1 VTTILPE
8 RRKIAVVSGDAR
20 SDIVVPSDET
30 LGEALRALGY
40 AIEPGRHV
48 VLERG
53 GAEAQ
58 LNARGSDLP
67 DGALYAIVD
76 VLANRSVA
84 EAVRVSSAPLIDR
97 GAAWWLL
104 SMVAVVAVGL
114 DIVAGSDPA
123 HVFALAVASASLGI
137 AALVSAAVYV
147 VRPSTDAA
155 TTMLGMVAPLSLAF
169 ASGFVAVPLSLAAGL
184 QLAILTGFLA
194 AAVVGAVFTATI
206 GGLRARSSSGMVT
219 VILLALAAVWGVVLL
234 VGAAPAVAAAISVG
248 MVPLVLRGLPSSL
261 VNVAEGHFIDYG
273 LFMSNRWSV
282 RGSIPEAPG
291 AVRIADVRGVVADST
306 ARLFTGTLVAS
317 ILPVVFVPLVLGG
330 GLSGDPIVFGG
341 TVGMLVTLIIA
352 LVLIPR
358 HHASSALR
366 WLPRVAA
373 MLVLIEVAVAFGS
386 SLGPIAVV
394 VEAAAFFA
402 IGVAAA
408 AILVPV
414 ARGASSL
421 VWSRLGDVL
430 EAIAIAL
437 SLPSALLAADVLTI
451 LRGMMAS

>member
-1 VTTILPE
+1 VC
-8 RRKIAVVSGDAR
+8 
-20 SDIVVPSDET
+20 
-30 LGEALRALGY
+30 
-40 AIEPGRHV
+40 
-48 VLERG
+48 
-53 GAEAQ
+53 
-58 LNARGSDLP
+58 
-67 DGALYAIVD
+67 
-76 VLANRSVA
+76 
-84 EAVRVSSAPLIDR
+84 
-97 GAAWWLL
+97 
-104 SMVAVVAVGL
+104 
-114 DIVAGSDPA
+114 
-123 HVFALAVASASLGI
+123 
-137 AALVSAAVYV
+137 
-147 VRPSTDAA
+147 
-155 TTMLGMVAPLSLAF
+155 
-169 ASGFVAVPLSLAAGL
+169 
-184 QLAILTGFLA
+184 
-194 AAVVGAVFTATI
+194 
-206 GGLRARSSSGMVT
+206 
-219 VILLALAAVWGVVLL
+219 GVV
-234 VGAAPAVAAAISVG
+234 V
-248 MVPLVLRGLPSSL
+248 
-261 VNVAEGHFIDYG
+261 
-273 LFMSNRWSV
+273 
-282 RGSIPEAPG
+282 
-291 AVRIADVRGVVADST
+291 DST